1 MSFRPWLEK
10 LLVGTLLTLC
20 PLAHS
25 SLPDQTWQGGIY
37 DGADEDDALAHLQLK
52 LSGVELIHVGASW
65 SAKIVHTPALSDER
79 IGPLRVLSSLQ
90 TRAPPAL

>member
-1 MSFRPWLEK
+1 MSFRLWLAK

-37 DGADEDDALAHLQLK
+37 DGGDEDDALAHLQLK
-52 LSGVELIHVGASW
+52 LSAVELIHVGASW
-65 SAKIVHTPALSDER
+65 SAKIVPTLHPPDER
-79 IGPLRVLSSLQ
+79 IAPLRVLSSPQ
-90 TRAPPAL
+90 TRAPPTL

>member
-1 MSFRPWLEK
+1 MTFRIWLAK

-25 SLPDQTWQGGIY
+25 GLPDQNWQGGIY

-52 LSGVELIHVGASW
+52 LSGVELIHVGASL
-65 SAKIVHTPALSDER
+65 SPRIVPTPPAPNER
-79 IGPLRVLSSLQ
+79 TAPIRDLSSPQ
-90 TRAPPAL
+90 TRAPPTF

>member
-1 MSFRPWLEK
+1 MSFRLWLAK

-25 SLPDQTWQGGIY
+25 SLPDQNWQGGIY

-52 LSGVELIHVGASW
+52 LSAVELIHVGASL
-65 SAKIVHTPALSDER
+65 SAKIVHTPPPPDER
-79 IGPLRVLSSLQ
+79 IAPIRVLSSPQ
-90 TRAPPAL
+90 TRAPPTF